1 MKDIQ
6 KCWNMSSKEVF
17 EKLETSET
25 GLTSIEAKKR
35 LEKFGK
41 NALDEVKRPS
51 LIVRFLNQLKDA
63 MIIVLLVAAL
73 ISGILAI
80 VQKEY
85 MDLVDSFLILFIVVV
100 NAIIGLIQEDNAE
113 KALSA
118 LKDMNK
124 PYTKVLRDGE
134 VVKILSEELVIGDV
148 VVLEAGDV
156 APADMRLFESVSLK
170 VEEASLTGESVPS
183 EKNTAVIDQDEVP
196 IGDRDNMCYSTG
208 VITYGRGKAV
218 VIKTGMDTEVGK
230 IAKML
235 AEDKKQSTPLQKQ
248 LDKSAKII
256 SIGILIIAAIIFIAG
271 VLFRDKTQPLADTIV
286 FAFMSAIAISVAAIP
301 EGLPAVVTI
310 VMSIGV
316 KAMSKR
322 KAIVSN
328 LPAVE
333 TLGSCQVICSDKTG
347 TLTLNQMTVKQL
359 YNTADGMY
367 SETETKYG
375 DIGKTLI
382 RTMVLCNDTQETEA
396 GLIGDPTETAL
407 VAYANNQSF
416 ISLSTKY
423 ERVEENPFDS
433 KRKMMST
440 INNVDGEKIAH
451 IKGATDILLAKCKY
465 ILDKN
470 GVREITSKDIKI
482 IEEKNSEMANEALR
496 VLGFAIK
503 TIKED
508 KDLRLEA
515 IEEDVIFV
523 GLVGM
528 IDPPRSEVKDAVATC
543 KKAGI
548 LPVMITGDH
557 MDTARAIAKEIGIL
571 VEGGISITGAELDK
585 LGDEE
590 FLDKIENINVYAR
603 VSPEN
608 KVRIVKAF
616 QAKGKIVAMTG
627 DGVNDAPS
635 IKSADIGIGMGIT
648 GTDVSKGVSDMVLA
662 DDNFATIVAA
672 VEEGRK
678 VYANIKKAIHYLL
691 SANIAEVLCMF
702 IVTVILSAIQR
713 ESIVFLTPVM
723 ILWVNLV
730 TDSLPALAL
739 GTEKAEADVMDMPPR
754 KNSKSLFAGSYG
766 LNIILHGVFQTVLVL
781 AAYFIGEYTDIGHNN
796 HGEAMTMA
804 FLTLC
809 AIQLFHAYNM
819 RSDHNSLFLSNP
831 FSNKY
836 LNGSFIIGFILIILS
851 IAIPAVGKTLFD
863 TIPLHISQW
872 AICIGLGFA
881 IIPIVEI
888 HKIFIRLHMKKNLA
902 KEKEAL
908 VNGKEI
914 DKAYKDL

>member
-1 MKDIQ
+1 MEDIQ
-6 KCWNMSSKEVF
+6 KCWKLSQDEVL
-17 EKLETSET
+17 EKLETSEN
-25 GLTSIEAKKR
+25 GLTTEEAKKR
-35 LEKFGK
+35 LEKYGK
-41 NALDEVKRPS
+41 NALDEVKRLS
-51 LIVRFLNQLKDA
+51 LLKRFLNQLKDV

-80 VQKEY
+80 IQKQY
-85 MDLVDSFLILFIVVV
+85 LDLVDTFLILIIVIV

-113 KALSA
+113 KALAA

-124 PYTKVLRDGE
+124 PFAKVLRDGA
-134 VVKILSEELVIGDV
+134 VFKILSEELVVGDV

-156 APADMRLFESVSLK
+156 APADMRLFESASLK
-170 VEEASLTGESVPS
+170 MEEASLTGESVPT
-183 EKNTAVIDQDEVP
+183 EKHCEIIEKEEVP
-196 IGDRDNMCYSTG
+196 IGDRANMCYSTG
-208 VITYGRGKAV
+208 VVTYGRGKAV
-218 VIKTGMDTEVGK
+218 VVKTGMNTEVGK

-235 AEDKKQSTPLQKQ
+235 AEDKAQTTPLQKQ
-248 LDKSAKII
+248 LDKSAKVI
-256 SIGILIIAAIIFIAG
+256 SVGILIIAVVIFIAG
-271 VLFRDKTQPLADTIV
+271 ILFRNKDEDIASAII
-286 FAFMSAIAISVAAIP
+286 FSFMSAIAIAVAAIP

-322 KAIVSN
+322 KAIVSS

-359 YNTADGMY
+359 YNPVDGMY
-367 SETETKYG
+367 QASDTKYG
-375 DIGKTLI
+375 AVGKTLI
-382 RTMVLCNDTQETEA
+382 RTMVLCNDTQVTETD
-396 GLIGDPTETAL
+396 LVGDPTETAL
-407 VAYANNQSF
+407 VAYANDQKFND
-416 ISLSTKY
+416 ISSKF
-423 ERVEENPFDS
+423 ERLEENPFDS
-433 KRKMMST
+433 KRKLMST

-451 IKGATDILLAKCKY
+451 IKGATDILISRCKY
-465 ILDKN
+465 ILDKK
-470 GVREITSKDIKI
+470 GVREITDEDIKL
-482 IEEKNSEMANEALR
+482 IEQKNHEMGQQALR

-503 TIKED
+503 TTKED
-508 KDLRLEA
+508 ENLDLDKV
-515 IEEDVIFV
+515 EEDVIFV

-528 IDPPRSEVKDAVATC
+528 IDPPRAEVKDAVATC
-543 KKAGI
+543 RKAGI

-557 MDTARAIAKEIGIL
+557 MDTAKAIAKEIGIL
-571 VEGGISITGAELDK
+571 TEDGLAITGAELDQ
-585 LGDEE
+585 LSDEE
-590 FLDKIENINVYAR
+590 FLDKVEHINVYAR

-608 KVRIVKAF
+608 KVRIVKTF
-616 QAKGKIVAMTG
+616 QAKNKIVAMTG

-635 IKSADIGIGMGIT
+635 IKAADIGIGMGIT
-648 GTDVSKGVSDMVLA
+648 GTDVSKGASDMVLA

-678 VYANIKKAIHYLL
+678 VYSNIKKSIHYLL

-702 IVTVILSAIQR
+702 IVTVILSAIMK

-754 KNSKSLFAGSYG
+754 KNTNNLFSGMYG
-766 LNIILHGVFQTVLVL
+766 LNIIVHGIFQTILVL
-781 AAYFIGEYTDIGHNN
+781 AAYFIGEYTEIGHNE

-809 AIQLFHAYNM
+809 VIQLFHAYNL
-819 RSDHNSLFLSNP
+819 RSDHNSLFAANP

-836 LNGSFIIGFILIILS
+836 LNGSFIIGMLLIIFS
-851 IAIPAVGKTLFD
+851 IAIPSVGALLFD

-872 AICIGLGFA
+872 AICLALGFA

-888 HKIFIRLHMKKNLA
+888 HKIFIRLHMKKSIE
-902 KEKEAL
+902 KEKLSLEE
-908 VNGKEI
+908 K
-914 DKAYKDL
+914 